1 MKLGSFKEL
10 FICLLSD
17 IYDVENQ
24 IVTNLPKVIKQVH
37 AEELKTALQDH
48 LVETKNQ
55 VKRLEK
61 IFQLAGE
68 RPMKIEWSRD
78 IKNLFADGER
88 FMKEQPSSPLL
99 DAAIIVMMQR
109 VEHFEIATYGCL
121 QEFAEVLEN
130 PEIKNLLHESL
141 KEEHKADSALTKL
154 AKGGLFSK
162 GINAEAT
169 HNL

>member
-1 MKLGSFKEL
+1 
-10 FICLLSD
+10 
-17 IYDVENQ
+17 
-24 IVTNLPKVIKQVH
+24 
-37 AEELKTALQDH
+37 
-48 LVETKNQ
+48 
-55 VKRLEK
+55 
-61 IFQLAGE
+61 
-68 RPMKIEWSRD
+68 
-78 IKNLFADGER
+78 
-88 FMKEQPSSPLL
+88 
-99 DAAIIVMMQR
+99 MMQR

-169 HNL
+169 HNSKISISNPHTLCGFFLYPKRFKNIVDKIRDHF